1 MKELKKI
8 ATELGYLKENEND
21 RFKGLDYGI
30 EKTKDYTTSF
40 LDFLKKNIKT
50 VKDDDPKAL
59 KRVELRYYQAKFG
72 HNFYEL
78 VLLFNNEKFD
88 KTVTSFQNAVV
99 IFKNL
104 GVDTSSEEFIEAVEE
119 HNAEIL
125 GMSALL
131 TTTMPNMGKT
141 ISSFEEVEMRD
152 FVKIMVG
159 GAPLSQEFADEMGA
173 DGFGKDAISCVDL
186 AKQFVENEN

>member
-88 KTVTSFQNAVV
+88 KTITSFQNAVV

-104 GVDTSSEEFIEAVEE
+104 GVDTSLFSQTYNVGKLRQLSRNIKKVLDNNNIKVVF
-119 HNAEIL
+119 
-125 GMSALL
+125 SA
-131 TTTMPNMGKT
+131 
-141 ISSFEEVEMRD
+141 D
-152 FVKIMVG
+152 VK
-159 GAPLSQEFADEMGA
+159 
-173 DGFGKDAISCVDL
+173 K
-186 AKQFVENEN
+186 